1 MINVDLL
8 LIRKD
13 LSRSQSR
20 TLFRNFLKNKLN
32 AETGKQ
38 ILCLLQKKGEHV
50 NELTGFIE
58 VVQAI
63 EKPVRFN
70 SQTVVDGCGTGGDE
84 KHSFNISTVACLI
97 AAAAG
102 ATVAKHGNRSV
113 SSQCG
118 SSDLLES
125 LGIKINASKKQ
136 MLRALHETGFG
147 YFHAPLYHPI
157 FKQAQSIRLELAK
170 KKIKTLFNLAG
181 PLLNPLRPK
190 HQLIGVFK
198 KDFVPVIAQ
207 TARNLKLKHVMVVW
221 NAAGYDEIT
230 TGQRSIG
237 IELNRRRL
245 KRIQISPKCF
255 HLEKCR
261 AVDLKGGSVR
271 RNRQIALDVL
281 SGKPSAKLDVVL
293 LNAGTILYISEKAKN
308 IEEGICLAKQAVHSR
323 RALKLLNHVIKL
335 SRQS

>member
-13 LSRSQSR
+13 LSRLQSK
-20 TLFRNFLKNKLN
+20 TLFQNLLKNRLD

-50 NELTGFIE
+50 NELTGFVE
-58 VVQAI
+58 AVQAI

-70 SQTVVDGCGTGGDE
+70 SRTLVDGCGTGGDE
-84 KHSFNISTVACLI
+84 KHSFNISTIACLI

-125 LGIKINASKKQ
+125 LGIKINAPKKQ
-136 MLRALHETGFG
+136 MLRVLRKTGFG

-157 FKQAQSIRLELAK
+157 FKQAQNIRLELAK

-181 PLLNPLRPK
+181 PLLNPLRLK

-198 KDFVPVIAQ
+198 KDLVPVIAQ
-207 TARNLKLKHVMVVW
+207 TARNLKLKHVVVVW
-221 NAAGYDEIT
+221 NAAGYDEMT
-230 TGQRSIG
+230 TVKKSIG
-237 IELNRRRL
+237 IELNRHRL
-245 KRIQISPKCF
+245 KRMLISPEYF
-255 HLEKCR
+255 HLEKCK
-261 AVDLKGGSVR
+261 AADLKGGSAR

-293 LNAGTILYISEKAKN
+293 LNAGTVLYISERAKN
-308 IEEGICLAKQAVHSR
+308 IDEGIRLAKQAVYSG
-323 RALKLLNHVIKL
+323 RAFELLNHVIKL